1 MSAQKLT
8 LLTRCPRSKQLYGH
22 CVHLINDYANT
33 NFSKISLQKRQISL
47 NRFCLFKWG
56 PDRAF

>member
-47 NRFCLFKWG
+47 NRFCLFK
-56 PDRAF
+56 